1 MKIETSASKKIFSKR
16 RKLGQARR
24 YFLFCAFDGVNRLW
38 CTSYKRNLHL
48 EECEEGKFL
57 RVYWTLGKI
66 IDFPSSLLGWVKF
79 TREDFFEIKNII
91 NRLENMHT

>member
-1 MKIETSASKKIFSKR
+1 MKIETSEEKIFSKR

-48 EECEEGKFL
+48 EEWEEGKIL
-57 RVYWTLGKI
+57 K
-66 IDFPSSLLGWVKF
+66 SLLNVRKNHRFSQHFTRSSEF
-79 TREDFFEIKNII
+79 TREDAFEIKNII